1 MYTGGLGLKS
11 HVRVK
16 CLRNYLNLTWNQIC
30 LKTYLFV
37 SITGK
42 IE

>member
-1 MYTGGLGLKS
+1 MYTGDLGLKS
-11 HVRVK
+11 HARVK
-16 CLRNYLNLTWNQIC
+16 YLRKYLNLTWNQIC

-37 SITGK
+37 SITDK